1 MTSSYGTALGLAC
14 GPEVGDV
21 RDGDGRGEVAK
32 DFPGDRPLEQADDLL
47 LCASGGAARRGYT
60 RLVQVDLSR
69 LDLLSGHRPR
79 PVISRV
85 RELDVVV
92 RAKARF
98 DLLDSIGSILLL
110 DGAYL
115 SLEESKNIRR
125 TSAVLRRFSEWPT
138 QGYDLEMAKQAG
150 L

>member
-1 MTSSYGTALGLAC
+1 M
-14 GPEVGDV
+14 
-21 RDGDGRGEVAK
+21 
-32 DFPGDRPLEQADDLL
+32 
-47 LCASGGAARRGYT
+47 
-60 RLVQVDLSR
+60 
-69 LDLLSGHRPR
+69 
-79 PVISRV
+79 
-85 RELDVVV
+85 RELDAVV

-98 DLLDSIGSILLL
+98 DLLDSNGSILLL

-125 TSAVLRRFSEWPT
+125 TSAVLRRFSERPT